1 MERELKID
9 YRKSTNKIQK
19 MHGVRNW
26 NEMFRLEN
34 NEVDFVIRAYINN
47 NVIGQVAVQDE
58 WLFFLAVDSNYRNLG
73 IGSELLNLAET
84 EISNKHQ
91 FVVLNVQKEF
101 QDMLIPFYKK
111 RGYITFRKNE
121 KDEFEMIKEVRKW
134 NSQKS

>member
-9 YRKSTNKIQK
+9 YRKSTNKVQK

-84 EISNKHQ
+84 EISKKHQ

-101 QDMLIPFYKK
+101 QGMLIPFYEK

-121 KDEFEMIKEVRKW
+121 KGEFEMIKEVRKW